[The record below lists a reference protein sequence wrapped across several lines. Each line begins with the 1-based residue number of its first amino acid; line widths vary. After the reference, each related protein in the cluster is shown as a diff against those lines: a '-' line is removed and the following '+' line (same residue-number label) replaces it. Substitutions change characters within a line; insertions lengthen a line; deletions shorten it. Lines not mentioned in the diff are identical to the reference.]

1 MFRGRAALRIFGIDS
16 IANDAG
22 SRPRQWIFAR
32 ISRASKGHSP
42 FAFPFLCLVRE
53 PTVVAH
59 ENVAGWSLPVRAL
72 RKGLTRAFQQ
82 RRARAN
88 ASRSRSARGKPDS
101 GGPLR
106 ARDYDQS
113 AASGNRKD
121 KVATAALASGSR
133 GTEQLFLAR
142 YSGCDFGS
150 GGRRNRRWRL
160 YSARQ

>member
-16 IANDAG
+16 FANDAG
-22 SRPRQWIFAR
+22 TRPRQWIFAR
-32 ISRASKGHSP
+32 ISRASKGYSP

-88 ASRSRSARGKPDS
+88 ASRSRSTRGKTDS

-106 ARDYDQS
+106 ARDYDQG
-113 AASGNRKD
+113 AAGRDGKD
-121 KVATAALASGSR
+121 KIATTAYARGSG
-133 GTEQLFLAR
+133 GTEHLFLAR
-142 YSGCDFGS
+142 YRSSDLGS
-150 GGRRNRRWRL
+150 GGTLPGGWRF
-160 YSARQ
+160 YPRI